1 MDEEDTWLDVEEPA
15 CEVDVEDV
23 VSPEVEADVVVEVEE
38 LVCEVEELVCEVE
51 ELVCEVDVEEEVW
64 PEVLTK

>member
-1 MDEEDTWLDVEEPA
+1 MLDVEELE

-23 VSPEVEADVVVEVEE
+23 VKTEVEADVVVEVEE

-51 ELVCEVDVEEEVW
+51 VEDEVW
-64 PEVLTK
+64 PEVLTR